1 MNYLKLS
8 DFYDVEDQR
17 FFSLY
22 KQLKLKDQNLLHMF
36 YPKNIYKFFFTNR
49 IGNFSASVALL
60 LVVLESFV
68 YFNLNSKVFTALPF
82 VDLIKILI
90 PSEIGLL
97 IFLGIT
103 FAIFLRLLSKS
114 EILKAININ
123 NKSEYLVDLIFSF
136 YYVAALV
143 GLTTLLLIV
152 TYFIIYLLTVGL
164 FLHKYWIFLVLSLI
178 DTFLV
183 IYTLVY
189 SISLLGTCIRMFLLT
204 EN

>member
-1 MNYLKLS
+1 MKLS

-17 FFSLY
+17 FVSLY

-49 IGNFSASVALL
+49 IGNFSVSVALL

-68 YFNLNSKVFTALPF
+68 YFNMNSKMFTALPF

-103 FAIFLRLLSKS
+103 FAVFLRLLSKS

-136 YYVAALV
+136 YYIAALI
-143 GLTTLLLIV
+143 GLTILLLIV
-152 TYFIIYLLTVGL
+152 TYFIIYLLIVGL
-164 FLHKYWIFLVLSLI
+164 FLHKYWIFLILSLV